1 MLIASAKLERYDI
14 CSAGKFAKSFDWT
27 LQIQSLLPKAR
38 IVICMQKHRY
48 KHLAQTAISFKSFIL
63 KFTFKT

>member
-1 MLIASAKLERYDI
+1 MLIASAKLETYDI

-38 IVICMQKHRY
+38 IVICLYAK
-48 KHLAQTAISFKSFIL
+48 AQVQALSTDCY
-63 KFTFKT
+63 